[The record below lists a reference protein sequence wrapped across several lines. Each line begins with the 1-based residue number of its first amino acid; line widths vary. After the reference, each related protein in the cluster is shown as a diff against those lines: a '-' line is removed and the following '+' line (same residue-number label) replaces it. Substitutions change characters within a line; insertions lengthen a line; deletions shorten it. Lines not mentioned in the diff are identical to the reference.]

1 MGEKKLKNKQKKVLI
16 VDDEPQIC
24 QLISDYLEKRGF
36 LTQVAHDG
44 KMALQFV
51 KDVKPDLIILDI
63 VMPVM
68 DGLEF
73 LRCLRSDKD
82 YAAIPVIMLTAKSAP
97 EDVEKGISLEA
108 DFYLPK
114 PVQFDNFMNFVNLIL
129 K

>member
-24 QLISDYLEKRGF
+24 QLISDYLKKRGF
-36 LTQVAHDG
+36 LTQVAHEG
-44 KMALQFV
+44 KMALQFT
-51 KDVKPDLIILDI
+51 KEFNPDLIILDVI
-63 VMPVM
+63 MPVM

-73 LRCLRSDKD
+73 LRCLRSGKD
-82 YAAIPVIMLTAKSAP
+82 YAAIPVIVLTAKSSP

-114 PVQFDNFMNFVNLIL
+114 PVQFDNLMNFVNLIL

>member
-1 MGEKKLKNKQKKVLI
+1 MGEKKLKNKQKKVLV

-24 QLISDYLEKRGF
+24 QLICDYLKKKGF
-36 LTQVAHDG
+36 LTQVAHNG
-44 KMALQFV
+44 KMAMQFT
-51 KDVKPDLIILDI
+51 KESSPDLIILDVI
-63 VMPVM
+63 MPVM

-73 LRCLRSDKD
+73 LRCLRLEKD
-82 YAAIPVIMLTAKSAP
+82 YARIPVIMLTAKSSP

-114 PVQFDNFMNFVNLIL
+114 PVQFDNLMNFVNLIL